1 LFTSQEPPIIETG
14 EVLKIARPNTFGL
27 FMLEK
32 LLIIACR
39 RQGIA
44 ERDPDRFCCWTSLIS
59 KHGD

>member
-32 LLIIACR
+32 ATDNGLQEA
-39 RQGIA
+39 GIA